1 MYVCKN
7 HIAMISKVLGQFP
20 RSLEEVFYL
29 TQLEDYTKFKKERS
43 GQKPEN
49 LWWSLIT
56 VIVIP
61 QK

>member
-1 MYVCKN
+1 MYVCEN

-49 LWWSLIT
+49 L
-56 VIVIP
+56 
-61 QK
+61 

>member
-29 TQLEDYTKFKKERS
+29 TQLEDHTKFKKERS

-49 LWWSLIT
+49 L
-56 VIVIP
+56 
-61 QK
+61 